1 MMRHLRR
8 QAPTSPRPNRPRL
21 TLVPIALG
29 IGALLAGCGGEGPFS
44 RSGSD
49 PQHLTWQTYGGG
61 PDQSKFVALS
71 QITKENVGQLE
82 VAWFYPTND
91 NNTYTFNPIVVDSVM
106 YVLAKSNSL
115 VALNAATGEEIWI
128 HANLTG
134 QPRRGLN
141 YWESPDRTD
150 RRIFITLNNYL
161 QAIDAQTGQSILTFG
176 ENGLVDLKVGL
187 VPRDPETIAGV
198 QSQTPGVVYDDILIL
213 GSAVGEGYLGAPGH
227 IRGYNVRTGALVWT
241 FHTVP
246 QPGEFGYETWP
257 PEAYRY
263 IGGTNVWG
271 EMSVDVQRGIVYAG
285 TSSPSYDFYG
295 ADRAGDNLFG
305 NTLLALDARTGQR
318 IWHFQTV
325 QHDLR
330 DADLVSAPQLITVN
344 HGGREI
350 DAVALVTKEA
360 NVYAFN
366 RETGEPL
373 WPVVNQRLRDSDVPG
388 EHPWSVNLMPDLPPV
403 GRQSMTPADLSPFLT
418 DEERARWTDWINTA
432 IANDQMGVYVPLS
445 HQSVSLVIPGAGG
458 TTNFGHT
465 ASDPARG
472 IVYLISN
479 DRPGPY
485 DSIDVRWAPGSPNA
499 PPPAPAGVGRGGGGG
514 GGGGGAGRA
523 GGPGGGVAAG
533 PPPAEIVAQGR
544 TLYTQLCVSCHFEN
558 RVGGGSVPS
567 LLGLETRMGQ
577 AEFLNLM
584 STGRS
589 QMPSFVHNTQEELI
603 SIYRFLGGTAGG
615 DVVPLPEGPVVASG
629 GAPGGTLP
637 RQVIGGGGGGG
648 GFGIPYPEDIQDV
661 PDRRYFIRGYAEA
674 DAHIIAPPWS
684 SIVAYDLNSGTIK
697 WHRPLGTDKLAAEQG
712 GVETGVQET
721 IRNGLLVTETGIV
734 FSNAKDGK
742 VYAFDAETGEELW
755 SGDVPGEIGTQ
766 GIPAMYMVNGRQY
779 LVVSASTPLVWM
791 RRTPDP
797 ASQGA
802 TRGYVAFALPE
813 SLIGR

>member
-1 MMRHLRR
+1 MI
-8 QAPTSPRPNRPRL
+8 RPSCGQPHSFFRL
-21 TLVPIALG
+21 NTWALSAALG
-29 IGALLAGCGGEGPFS
+29 LGAFLAGCGIGDS
-44 RSGSD
+44 SQADDR
-49 PQHLTWQTYGGG
+49 QHVTWHNYGGG
-61 PDQSKFVALS
+61 PDQSKFVALN
-71 QITKENVGQLE
+71 QITKENVAQLE
-82 VAWFYPTND
+82 IAWFYPTSD
-91 NNTYTFNPIVVDSVM
+91 NNTYTFNPIVVDSIM
-106 YVLAKSNSL
+106 YVLAKNNSL
-115 VALNAATGEEIWI
+115 VALDAATGEELWI

-134 QPRRGLN
+134 APRRGLN
-141 YWESPDRTD
+141 YWESPDRSD
-150 RRIFITLNNYL
+150 RRIFVTVNDYL
-161 QAIDAQTGQSILTFG
+161 QAIDAITGQSILTFG
-176 ENGLVDLKVGL
+176 DNGLVDLKVGL
-187 VPRDPETIAGV
+187 TPRDPSTVARA
-198 QSQTPGVVYDDILIL
+198 QSSTPGAIWEDLIIL

-227 IRGYNVRTGALVWT
+227 IRAYNVVSGAHVWT

-246 QPGEFGYETWP
+246 QPGEYGYETWP

-271 EMSVDVQRGIVYAG
+271 EMSVDAKRGIVYAP

-305 NTLLALDARTGQR
+305 NTLLALNARTGER

-344 HGGREI
+344 HGGRQI

-360 NVYAFN
+360 NVYAFD
-366 RETGEPL
+366 RATGEPL
-373 WPVVNQRLRDSDVPG
+373 WPVVNQRLRDSDLPG

-403 GRQSMTPADLSPFLT
+403 GRQSMTPEDLSPFLT
-418 DEERARWTDWINTA
+418 PEERARWTAWLNEA

-445 HQSVSLVIPGAGG
+445 DRSVSLVIPGAGG

-485 DSIDVRWAPGSPNA
+485 DSVDVRWAPGSPNA
-499 PPPAPAGVGRGGGGG
+499 PPPAPAGAGRGGGAGG
-514 GGGGGAGRA
+514 FGG
-523 GGPGGGVAAG
+523 GGPGGGG
-533 PPPAEIVAQGR
+533 PSAAEIVAQGR
-544 TLYTQLCVSCHFEN
+544 MLYGQLCQSCHLDN

-577 AEFLNLM
+577 TEFLSLM
-584 STGRS
+584 ASGRS
-589 QMPSFVHNTQEELI
+589 QMPSFVHNSQEEFV

-615 DVVPLPEGPVVASG
+615 DVVALPEGPVVASG
-629 GAPGGTLP
+629 GAPGGLLP
-637 RQVIGGGGGGG
+637 RQVTGGGGGG
-648 GFGIPYPEDIQDV
+648 GFGIPYPEDITDV
-661 PDRRYFIRGYAEA
+661 PDRRYFIRGYAEENP
-674 DAHIIAPPWS
+674 HIITPPWS
-684 SIVAYDLNSGTIK
+684 SILAYDLNTGTIR
-697 WHRPLGTDKLAAEQG
+697 WNRPLGTDKIAAELG
-712 GVETGVQET
+712 GGETGVQET

-734 FSNAKDGK
+734 FSNAKDGH

-755 SGDVPGEIGTQ
+755 RGQIPGNIGTQ
-766 GIPAMYMVNGRQY
+766 GIPTMYMVNGRQF

-797 ASQGA
+797 LSQGA

-813 SLIGR
+813 GLVAGR